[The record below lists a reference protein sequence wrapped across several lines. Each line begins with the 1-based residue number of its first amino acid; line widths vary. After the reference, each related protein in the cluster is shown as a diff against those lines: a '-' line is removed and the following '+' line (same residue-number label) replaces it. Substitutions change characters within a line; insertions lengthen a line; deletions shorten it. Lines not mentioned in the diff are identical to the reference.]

1 MYLNNAW
8 RSLNHYAKCCVYSR
22 IQWGRDDA
30 VVDLGGYLGTLKINH
45 IALSNY
51 TTRTL
56 FHFVIFKNFLA
67 GGGHPLLHHPRTQ
80 LYTQVIYVW
89 SPFWKILLEL
99 KVYLKERILE
109 VIDITL
115 HLNLSHILAKYDFVK
130 AYQPVLSNHLISLE
144 YLRVLYNVMLI
155 NYSIIIKT
163 SFHTIILI
171 FSYYYTINCA
181 TLSNTMRKSINTFM
195 YT

>member
-56 FHFVIFKNFLA
+56 FHFIISKKFLTGCGHLLPHHFHSLPHNGSYIRMVAFLKNTIGAKSIFEGKNFSSNW
-67 GGGHPLLHHPRTQ
+67 
-80 LYTQVIYVW
+80 YN
-89 SPFWKILLEL
+89 SPFKPFTHPCKIWFREGLPARL
-99 KVYLKERILE
+99 
-109 VIDITL
+109 IT
-115 HLNLSHILAKYDFVK
+115 
-130 AYQPVLSNHLISLE
+130 
-144 YLRVLYNVMLI
+144 
-155 NYSIIIKT
+155 
-163 SFHTIILI
+163 
-171 FSYYYTINCA
+171 
-181 TLSNTMRKSINTFM
+181 
-195 YT
+195 

>member
-56 FHFVIFKNFLA
+56 FHFVIFKKF
-67 GGGHPLLHHPRTQ
+67 LHHPHTQ

-99 KVYLKERILE
+99 KVYLKERIL
-109 VIDITL
+109 VVTDITL
-115 HLNLSHILAKYDFVK
+115 HLNLSHIHAKYDFVK
-130 AYQPVLSNHLISLE
+130 AFSARLIQSLNIS
-144 YLRVLYNVMLI
+144 RVSTCLI
-155 NYSIIIKT
+155 QRHVNQLQYKN
-163 SFHTIILI
+163 IL
-171 FSYYYTINCA
+171 SYYHSYFFI
-181 TLSNTMRKSINTFM
+181 LL
-195 YT
+195 YH

>member
-8 RSLNHYAKCCVYSR
+8 RSLNHYTKCCVYSR

-80 LYTQVIYVW
+80 LYTQVIYAW

-99 KVYLKERILE
+99 KVYLKERIL
-109 VIDITL
+109 VVTDITL
-115 HLNLSHILAKYDFVK
+115 HLNLSHIHAKYDFVK
-130 AYQPVLSNHLISLE
+130 ACQPGLSLNISRVSTCLIQRHVNQLQ
-144 YLRVLYNVMLI
+144 YNYK
-155 NYSIIIKT
+155 N
-163 SFHTIILI
+163 IL
-171 FSYYYTINCA
+171 SYYHSYFFILLYHQLCYSQQYYA
-181 TLSNTMRKSINTFM
+181 EIYKYL
-195 YT
+195 